1 MTNFG
6 SLPFEKLIANQE
18 ARKLL
23 DAVRESGISESRLR
37 DQALRAATSVCLNIS
52 EGAGRAGSA
61 DKARVYAIARGEN
74 CEAAAA
80 LDIALA
86 GGLCRGE
93 PARRGLVHARAVHA
107 LLSGL
112 IRKFSQTAG

>member
-6 SLPFEKLIANQE
+6 NLPFEKLLAYQE

-23 DAVRESGISESRLR
+23 AAVREASISESHLR

-52 EGAGRAGSA
+52 EAAGRASPA
-61 DKARVYAIARGEN
+61 DKARVFAIARGEN
-74 CEAAAA
+74 SEAASA
-80 LDIALA
+80 LDIALTA
-86 GGLCRGE
+86 DACKIE
-93 PARRGLVHARAVHA
+93 AARRGIVHARAVHA

-112 IRKFSQTAG
+112 IRRFG